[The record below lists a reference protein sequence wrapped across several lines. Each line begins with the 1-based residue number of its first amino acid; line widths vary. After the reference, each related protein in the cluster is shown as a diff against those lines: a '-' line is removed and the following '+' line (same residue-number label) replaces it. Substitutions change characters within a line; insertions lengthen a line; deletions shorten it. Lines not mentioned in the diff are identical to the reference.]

1 MKKVL
6 LGTCLLFSIVTNAQT
21 DTTGVIKNAIQV
33 TPKVFNAINNDTL
46 YQVKIQAFGLVVG
59 DTTSGCNTYVTFHDR
74 KGNKIG
80 EKNVPIP
87 ASVVN
92 KWGTDDSVIKEYVI
106 KILNLIK
113 K

>member
-1 MKKVL
+1 MKQLLLIGFAFLTLNAHAQKIDTIPNSIQVVPKVL
-6 LGTCLLFSIVTNAQT
+6 
-21 DTTGVIKNAIQV
+21 
-33 TPKVFNAINNDTL
+33 NAINNDTL
-46 YQVKIQAFGLVVG
+46 YQVKIQAFGLVIG

-87 ASVVN
+87 APIVN
-92 KWGTDDSVIKEYVI
+92 KWGTDDAVIKEYVI
-106 KILNLIK
+106 KLLNLVK

>member
-1 MKKVL
+1 MKKTLTLIFVL
-6 LGTCLLFSIVTNAQT
+6 VSLGVFGQKIDSIP
-21 DTTGVIKNAIQV
+21 NAIQV
-33 TPKVFNAINNDTL
+33 KPIVLNAINADTL
-46 YQVKIQAFGLVVG
+46 FQVKIQAFGLVVG
-59 DTTSGCNTYVTFHDR
+59 DTTSGCSTYVTFYDR
-74 KGNKIG
+74 KRNKIG

-92 KWGTDDSVIKEYVI
+92 KWGTDDAVIKEYVI

>member
-1 MKKVL
+1 MKKL
-6 LGTCLLFSIVTNAQT
+6 LLILFVFAAFSAQAQKV
-21 DTTGVIKNAIQV
+21 DSVKNAIQV
-33 TPKVFNAINNDTL
+33 TPKVLNAINNDTL
-46 YQVKIQAFGLVVG
+46 YQVHISAFGIVIG

-92 KWGTDDSVIKEYVI
+92 KWGTDDAIIKEYVI
-106 KILNLIK
+106 KLLNLIK

>member
-1 MKKVL
+1 MKKTLTLIFVL
-6 LGTCLLFSIVTNAQT
+6 VSLNVFSQKIDTVRNA
-21 DTTGVIKNAIQV
+21 VQV
-33 TPKVFNAINNDTL
+33 VPKVFNAINNDTL
-46 YQVKIQAFGLVVG
+46 YQVHISAFGIIVG

-74 KGNKIG
+74 KGGKIG

-87 ASVVN
+87 AGVVN
-92 KWGTDDSVIKEYVI
+92 KWGTDDAIIKEYVI

>member
-1 MKKVL
+1 MKKTLTLILVL
-6 LGTCLLFSIVTNAQT
+6 VSLSVFGQKIDSIP
-21 DTTGVIKNAIQV
+21 NAIQV
-33 TPKVFNAINNDTL
+33 KPIVLNAINADTL
-46 YQVKIQAFGLVVG
+46 FQVKIQAFGLVVG
-59 DTTSGCNTYVTFHDR
+59 DTTSGCNTYVTFYDR
-74 KGNKIG
+74 KRNKIG

>member
-1 MKKVL
+1 MKQTLTTLAILFALSTQAQKIDTVQNSILVVPKVL
-6 LGTCLLFSIVTNAQT
+6 
-21 DTTGVIKNAIQV
+21 
-33 TPKVFNAINNDTL
+33 NAINNDTL
-46 YQVKIQAFGLVVG
+46 YQVKIQAFGLVIG

-92 KWGTDDSVIKEYVI
+92 KWGTDDAIIKEYVI
-106 KILNLIK
+106 NLLSLVK
-113 K
+113 RK

>member
-1 MKKVL
+1 MKKTLTLIFVL
-6 LGTCLLFSIVTNAQT
+6 VSLGVFGQKIDSMP
-21 DTTGVIKNAIQV
+21 NAIQV
-33 TPKVFNAINNDTL
+33 KPIVLNAINNDTL
-46 YQVKIQAFGLVVG
+46 YQVHISAFGIIVG
-59 DTTSGCNTYVTFHDR
+59 DTTSGCSTYVTFYDR
-74 KGNKIG
+74 KRNKIG

>member
-1 MKKVL
+1 MKKTLTLIFVL
-6 LGTCLLFSIVTNAQT
+6 VSLNVFSQKIGTVQNSILV
-21 DTTGVIKNAIQV
+21 V
-33 TPKVFNAINNDTL
+33 PKVFNAINNDTL
-46 YQVKIQAFGLVVG
+46 YQVSIKAFDISVG
-59 DTTSGCNTYVTFHDR
+59 DSTSGCNTYVTFHDR